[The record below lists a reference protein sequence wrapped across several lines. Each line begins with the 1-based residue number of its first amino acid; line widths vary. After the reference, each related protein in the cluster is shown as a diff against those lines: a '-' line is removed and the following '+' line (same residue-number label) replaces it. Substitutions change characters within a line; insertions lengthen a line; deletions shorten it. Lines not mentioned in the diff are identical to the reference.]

1 MRFVRNRGQVP
12 DRGVQ
17 PIVVVPVDPA
27 GDLPVDV
34 TEVAPG
40 VAADFGRQQT
50 DGRLAQGVL
59 SRASPTVPIG
69 GDPGFEQ
76 FRGQS
81 HGRAGGIQ
89 RPACLEQRDADLR
102 HPCSPDLWASCR
114 RHERESRLMALGCRG
129 RFLRLTEPARVV
141 WSGATSSSSS
151 GRGTERIGTL
161 CAWRR
166 RSQSR
171 LCGAGSPRIVWLVA
185 HSQHGAAF
193 SSVSS

>member
-1 MRFVRNRGQVP
+1 MRDAFGGGHGPSLPVMRFVRNRGQVP
-12 DRGVQ
+12 DRGAQ

-114 RHERESRLMALGCRG
+114 RHVGEVTTIRTTLRPDRQVGRG
-129 RFLRLTEPARVV
+129 RP
-141 WSGATSSSSS
+141 GATLRP
-151 GRGTERIGTL
+151 GL
-161 CAWRR
+161 
-166 RSQSR
+166 SQ
-171 LCGAGSPRIVWLVA
+171 GAPGWIELAPLRD
-185 HSQHGAAF
+185 G
-193 SSVSS
+193 